1 MRVFL
6 ICNYVILQFCIKL
19 SLGFSLFCGC
29 SKCSVGM
36 LFCLFVKS
44 MGDILLEQRISI
56 KFLVRLEKNAPDV
69 HKVLQT
75 VYGEGEET
83 VGRTW

>member
-1 MRVFL
+1 
-6 ICNYVILQFCIKL
+6 
-19 SLGFSLFCGC
+19 
-29 SKCSVGM
+29 M